1 MNSADLRKKSA
12 RELEELLKKE
22 RAHIAAFQFHSAKG
36 RSKNVKEKMTSR
48 RTIAR
53 ILTILREHHGKN

>member
-1 MNSADLRKKSA
+1 MNAVDLRKKSD
-12 RELEELLKKE
+12 RELEEMLKKE
-22 RAHIAAFQFHSAKG
+22 RSHIAAFQFHSAKG

-53 ILTILREHHGKN
+53 ILTILREKHGKN